1 VRGLLATEV
10 ERETGGQTMVARE
23 QVAKS
28 KAIQR
33 RTGKTFHL
41 ATRVLPERVRHDTY
55 VLYAFFRIADEVVD
69 DADGV
74 PPERQRARLESFRE
88 AALGRAEADD
98 PVLAAFSELRE
109 RHGIAESD
117 VNAFIDAML
126 TDVSKDRYETYEEV
140 EAYMDGS
147 AAAVGRM
154 MTAIMHPAAESRALP
169 HATALG
175 EAFQLTNFLR
185 DVREDIVE
193 RGRVYLPQETLADC
207 GVDEADLLAF
217 RPTAAFRE
225 AMRREMER
233 TEGLYREG
241 VAGIEHLPEDC
252 QFAVLVAAV
261 LYAEHHRV
269 VRRRDY
275 DVLSSTPSLSTA
287 RKVRRM
293 AETWWHWRR
302 SGDPETVFY
311 RVSAVDPVEDPG
323 VAHEPNRGGTRP
335 RAAADGGTSSSL
347 WSRLGALGDR
357 IRPD

>member
-1 VRGLLATEV
+1 MV
-10 ERETGGQTMVARE
+10 ERE
-23 QVAKS
+23 QVTRS

-69 DADGV
+69 DAEGV
-74 PPERQRARLESFRE
+74 SAEEQRERLESFRE
-88 AALGRAEADD
+88 AALGRSETDE
-98 PVLAAFSELRE
+98 PVLSAFSELRE
-109 RHGIAESD
+109 RHDISESD
-117 VNAFIDAML
+117 VDVFIDAML
-126 TDVSKDRYETYEEV
+126 SDVTKDRYETYAEV

-154 MTAIMHPAAESRALP
+154 MTAIMHPEDRERALP

-193 RGRVYLPQETLADC
+193 RDRVYFPQETLDTC
-207 GVDEADLLAF
+207 GVDDDDLFAF
-217 RPTAAFRE
+217 RATTEFRE
-225 AMRREMER
+225 AMRREMAR
-233 TEGLYREG
+233 TENLYREG
-241 VAGIEHLPEDC
+241 VAGIRHLPDDC

-269 VRRRDY
+269 IRARDY
-275 DVLSSTPSLSTA
+275 DVLSADPTLSTR
-287 RKVRRM
+287 RKLRRM

-311 RVSAVDPVEDPG
+311 RVSAVDTPADADVQRDPNHPD
-323 VAHEPNRGGTRP
+323 APTP
-335 RAAADGGTSSSL
+335 TAAADGGQTCTVRSG
-347 WSRLGALGDR
+347 LGWLGDR
-357 IRPD
+357 IRSN

>member
-1 VRGLLATEV
+1 
-10 ERETGGQTMVARE
+10 MVARE
-23 QVAKS
+23 QVAQS

-74 PPERQRARLESFRE
+74 PPERQRERLETFRE
-88 AALGRAEADD
+88 AALGRTEADD
-98 PVLAAFSELRE
+98 PVLAAFSELRD
-109 RHGIAESD
+109 RHGIDDGD

-126 TDVSKDRYETYEEV
+126 TDVTKDRYETYAEV
-140 EAYMDGS
+140 ESYMDGS

-154 MTAIMHPAAESRALP
+154 MTAIMHPASEARALP

-193 RGRVYLPQETLADC
+193 RGRVYLPQETLDDC

-217 RPTAAFRE
+217 RATPAFRE
-225 AMRREMER
+225 AMRREMDR
-233 TEGLYREG
+233 TDALYREG
-241 VAGIEHLPEDC
+241 VAGIQYLPDDC

-269 VRRRDY
+269 IRARDY
-275 DVLSSTPSLSTA
+275 DVLSATPSLSTT
-287 RKVRRM
+287 RKLRRM

-302 SGDPETVFY
+302 IGDPEAVFY
-311 RVSAVDPVEDPG
+311 RVSAVEPVDEAGVPRDPK
-323 VAHEPNRGGTRP
+323 HGGATTP
-335 RAAADGGTSSSL
+335 KATADGGTNGPL
-347 WSRLGALGDR
+347 RSRLGWLGER
-357 IRPD
+357 IRSD